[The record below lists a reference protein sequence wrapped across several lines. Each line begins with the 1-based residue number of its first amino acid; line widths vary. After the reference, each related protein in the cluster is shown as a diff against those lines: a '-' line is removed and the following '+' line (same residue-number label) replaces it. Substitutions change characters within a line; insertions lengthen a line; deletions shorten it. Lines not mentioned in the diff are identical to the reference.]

1 MRTLNASLEIYGQ
14 KKHNF
19 FKSTNISLLFRSK
32 LIHILIRRVLLHTNC
47 FVCFSIYYMRD
58 VSAACLAS
66 VIISIVTQKNK
77 YEINA

>member
-66 VIISIVTQKNK
+66 VIISIVTRKNK